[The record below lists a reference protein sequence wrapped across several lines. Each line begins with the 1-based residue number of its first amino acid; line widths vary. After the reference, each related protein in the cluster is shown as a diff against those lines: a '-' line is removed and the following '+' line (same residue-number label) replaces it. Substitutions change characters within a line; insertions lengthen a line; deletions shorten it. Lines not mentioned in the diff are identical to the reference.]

1 MHSETKSRGNLR
13 RLKNEGPFKRG
24 SLETS
29 LEGLACLECL
39 PLKTA
44 ANPRG
49 PEHCCSSV
57 SHSKRAL
64 SLQSGVRAIE
74 TSSNFNLKGRGT
86 FKGEGSFKEGSLKG
100 EGWFKGL
107 GCSNELPDN
116 ELARESCLTL
126 GRMDSSPP
134 DPPNPAYL
142 HTKPL
147 REGITTDDDPRQL
160 AEKR

>member
-1 MHSETKSRGNLR
+1 MK
-13 RLKNEGPFKRG
+13 
-24 SLETS
+24 
-29 LEGLACLECL
+29 ACLKCM

-86 FKGEGSFKEGSLKG
+86 FKGEGPFKGEGSFKEGSFKG

-107 GCSNELPDN
+107 GCSDELPDS
-116 ELARESCLTL
+116 ELARQSGSTL

-147 REGITTDDDPRQL
+147 REGITTDSVCPDL
-160 AEKR
+160 A